1 MGQGTFRDFYH
12 KVCTSH
18 HLAVVRISL
27 FVNLLSL
34 PIFLTRVWDVR
45 SGRSV
50 HKLKGHKVI
59 HFIPTSYLLY

>member
-1 MGQGTFRDFYH
+1 MGQGTFRDFY
-12 KVCTSH
+12 KVCASH

-27 FVNLLSL
+27 FVNLVSL
-34 PIFLTRVWDVR
+34 PFFLTRVWDVR

-59 HFIPTSYLLY
+59 PYTY